1 MMMTWIWMRIGAL
14 QPRMWVMK
22 RKMMIT
28 WSEPVKAHELSSHRL
43 GFVEAQGVLRG

>member
-22 RKMMIT
+22 RKMMMT
-28 WSEPVKAHELSSHRL
+28 WS
-43 GFVEAQGVLRG
+43 